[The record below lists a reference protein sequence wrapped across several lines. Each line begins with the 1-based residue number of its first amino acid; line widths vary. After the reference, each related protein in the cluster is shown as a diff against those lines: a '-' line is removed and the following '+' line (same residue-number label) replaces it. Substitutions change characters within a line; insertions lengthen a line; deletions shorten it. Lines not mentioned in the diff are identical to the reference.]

1 MLEPTTV
8 YTPSPARYD
17 SMTYNHVGASGL
29 KLPAVSL
36 GFWHNFGDITPY
48 DTMRQIVF
56 TAFDNGVTHFDLANN
71 YGPEP
76 GSAEKNC
83 GRLLHEYFH
92 HHRDE
97 LIISTKAG
105 YEMWLGPY
113 GDLGSRKYLL
123 ASLDQSLER
132 LGLDYVDIFYH
143 HHMDSHTPL
152 EETMGALATAVHSG
166 KALYVGLSNYDGPT
180 LEQATAILDELLAKW
195 EEMGYTFGTL
205 DELGARACAQGSP
218 HVIAL
223 DAGHGG
229 MDTGAAGP
237 TDEVLMCEQTVD
249 ALYALLEADPNY
261 SPVRCRENGQDAAI
275 AGRAARAGQAGA
287 CLLLSVHGNLDS
299 SSQSHGFEC
308 YPTPPGRAYYEEAS
322 RFAHCIAQGM
332 GSAGHRLRGET
343 GVRFV
348 YYQGKSKIVDSSDTR
363 VREENSFGILEKAP
377 CPAVLA
383 EQCFLSN
390 SSDYEAWATPQGCQR
405 AARVYYEAICRYFG
419 TQPIAQ
425 A

>member
-1 MLEPTTV
+1 
-8 YTPSPARYD
+8 
-17 SMTYNHVGASGL
+17 
-29 KLPAVSL
+29 
-36 GFWHNFGDITPY
+36 
-48 DTMRQIVF
+48 
-56 TAFDNGVTHFDLANN
+56 
-71 YGPEP
+71 
-76 GSAEKNC
+76 
-83 GRLLHEYFH
+83 
-92 HHRDE
+92 
-97 LIISTKAG
+97 
-105 YEMWLGPY
+105 
-113 GDLGSRKYLL
+113 
-123 ASLDQSLER
+123 
-132 LGLDYVDIFYH
+132 
-143 HHMDSHTPL
+143 
-152 EETMGALATAVHSG
+152 
-166 KALYVGLSNYDGPT
+166 
-180 LEQATAILDELLAKW
+180 
-195 EEMGYTFGTL
+195 
-205 DELGARACAQGSP
+205 
-218 HVIAL
+218 
-223 DAGHGG
+223 
-229 MDTGAAGP
+229 
-237 TDEVLMCEQTVD
+237 MCEQTVD

-348 YYQGKSKIVDSSDTR
+348 YYQGKSKKIVDSSDTR